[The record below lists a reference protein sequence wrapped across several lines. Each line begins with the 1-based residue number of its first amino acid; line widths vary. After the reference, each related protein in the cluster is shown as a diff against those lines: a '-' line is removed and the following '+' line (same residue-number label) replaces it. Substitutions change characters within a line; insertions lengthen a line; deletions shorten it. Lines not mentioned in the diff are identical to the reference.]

1 MKRETPGASSDLR
14 VCVCVCV
21 CVCVRVR
28 VHARASVHAALI
40 MGKKIKRN
48 PFTKAL
54 LADEN
59 METQATSSP

>member
-1 MKRETPGASSDLR
+1 
-14 VCVCVCV
+14 
-21 CVCVRVR
+21 
-28 VHARASVHAALI
+28 VHAALI